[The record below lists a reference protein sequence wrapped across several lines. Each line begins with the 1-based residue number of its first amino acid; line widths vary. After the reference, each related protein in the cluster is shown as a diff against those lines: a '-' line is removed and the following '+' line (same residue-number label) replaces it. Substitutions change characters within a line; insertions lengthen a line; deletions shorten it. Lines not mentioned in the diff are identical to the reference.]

1 MHDINCVSSCPIYLL
16 EFWTDEKCIY
26 EDISQY
32 FLVFSKWYA
41 GDLYLWLYMIYTV
54 PQTEVPF
61 ENYFWLKTFNLKIS
75 VVFRRFNS
83 SIIHNKATTSLMH
96 GHPYITLCYG
106 CKSHPVTGA
115 RLQSTS
121 SEVRSSP
128 VPARKNGH
136 EFLIEMHINRGVSEE
151 SGRSQV
157 DKETGRWYNRHRFLL
172 VIIVVRLHS
181 DQKGMHGSEV
191 MGGSGGIE
199 FQAVIFSQ
207 FWGHRSWIKHG
218 HGSGS
223 GATYP
228 KTCFRP
234 PYHHP
239 QQHGQQKIM
248 GEGVKRPCC
257 CCLVL
262 WLARDEFMELHSIAL
277 LSHLYLIYTPRLCPK

>member
-54 PQTEVPF
+54 PQTEVLF
-61 ENYFWLKTFNLKIS
+61 ENYFRLKTFNLKIF

-199 FQAVIFSQ
+199 FQAVIFFPVLGAPVMNKTWSWKRIGCYVPKDLFQ
-207 FWGHRSWIKHG
+207 TTFNSMGSRRSW
-218 HGSGS
+218 
-223 GATYP
+223 
-228 KTCFRP
+228 
-234 PYHHP
+234 
-239 QQHGQQKIM
+239 
-248 GEGVKRPCC
+248 VKAWSDH
-257 CCLVL
+257 VVVV
-262 WLARDEFMELHSIAL
+262 
-277 LSHLYLIYTPRLCPK
+277 